1 MTRIRFHQELD
12 ELKHRILAMA
22 GMSEQAIDLAVQ
34 AYSQR
39 DLALCQRVLNN
50 EDAINRAEREVDE
63 FAIDLLAMQQPM
75 AIDLRFI
82 LAVIKINADLERV
95 GDQAVNIVQRV
106 MNMIELPAHEL
117 PVDIPAMASRVRS
130 MVRDALRSFIEG
142 DTDLAKH
149 VLEAD
154 DEIDRMNH
162 EAFANLSSFMQK
174 KPEGEMQARRPAL
187 VILDIMV
194 PGNSGLDVARSIR
207 NNSALA
213 GVPIVFVTARTT
225 ESDRLRG
232 FEIGAD
238 DYITKPFSPK
248 EVVARVRAVLRRF
261 DQPLQKEIVR
271 AGDLVID
278 TAAMRLTARNDA
290 VVTTATEFRLIE
302 FLASH
307 PGRVFT
313 RKSLLDAVW
322 HDTAFVT
329 PRIVD
334 VYIRRLR
341 EKIERD
347 PEKPRHIHT
356 VRGAGYMFEV
366 RR

>member
-82 LAVIKINADLERV
+82 LAVIKITADLERV

-106 MNMIELPAHEL
+106 MNMIELPVYEL

-130 MVRDALRSFIEG
+130 MVRDALRSFIEA

-149 VLEAD
+149 VLQAD

-162 EAFANLSSFMQK
+162 EAFANLSSY
-174 KPEGEMQARRPAL
+174 MQAKPDGAVQAL
-187 VILDIMV
+187 DAL
-194 PGNSGLDVARSIR
+194 SI
-207 NNSALA
+207 
-213 GVPIVFVTARTT
+213 
-225 ESDRLRG
+225 
-232 FEIGAD
+232 
-238 DYITKPFSPK
+238 
-248 EVVARVRAVLRRF
+248 
-261 DQPLQKEIVR
+261 
-271 AGDLVID
+271 
-278 TAAMRLTARNDA
+278 ARNLERVADH
-290 VVTTATEFRLIE
+290 ATNIAE
-302 FLASH
+302 
-307 PGRVFT
+307 
-313 RKSLLDAVW
+313 
-322 HDTAFVT
+322 
-329 PRIVD
+329 D
-334 VYIRRLR
+334 VIFW
-341 EKIERD
+341 
-347 PEKPRHIHT
+347 
-356 VRGAGYMFEV
+356 VRGADV
-366 RR
+366 RHGAGQSLAGS

>member
-1 MTRIRFHQELD
+1 
-12 ELKHRILAMA
+12 MA

-106 MNMIELPAHEL
+106 MNMIELPVHEL

-149 VLEAD
+149 VLAAD

-174 KPEGEMQARRPAL
+174 KPEGAVQALDAL
-187 VILDIMV
+187 
-194 PGNSGLDVARSIR
+194 SI
-207 NNSALA
+207 
-213 GVPIVFVTARTT
+213 
-225 ESDRLRG
+225 
-232 FEIGAD
+232 
-238 DYITKPFSPK
+238 
-248 EVVARVRAVLRRF
+248 
-261 DQPLQKEIVR
+261 
-271 AGDLVID
+271 
-278 TAAMRLTARNDA
+278 ARNLERVADH
-290 VVTTATEFRLIE
+290 ATNIAE
-302 FLASH
+302 
-307 PGRVFT
+307 
-313 RKSLLDAVW
+313 
-322 HDTAFVT
+322 
-329 PRIVD
+329 D
-334 VYIRRLR
+334 VIFW
-341 EKIERD
+341 
-347 PEKPRHIHT
+347 
-356 VRGAGYMFEV
+356 VRGADV
-366 RR
+366 RHGAGQSLAGS